1 MIEGK
6 FQTFEFG
13 KKVIIVDT
21 IERSCIGVDKNL
33 FHEADLENEDSI
45 LRKGLN
51 KKRIL
56 ASNHNLD
63 RVNTIYLLV
72 TNKCNLSC
80 EFCSVRADKHSF
92 SATDSIKLDIFRQQV
107 FPLLQELN
115 PRRLIITGGEP
126 LMNEDIINIA
136 KMVREKMP
144 DIYIMVQ
151 SNGFLIQDNKVLEL
165 LSKYIDSI
173 EISSSHYSDLKEL
186 EKKIDIIKK
195 KNIHVAIS
203 YLSDGNVEKLCRIV
217 DFVVEKNVGFLLNF
231 VSPLGSAIDNKVKIL
246 TYQERIDVFKRLAEY
261 ILEKKYFNN
270 NLLELFRQRIIART
284 SCNALGKMLA
294 IYPNGKCYI
303 CHSLETD
310 DFCVGNCRENG
321 KDVLLDNLDHKIRED
336 KVRDL
341 MDVDYKNICKD
352 CKLKY
357 LCGGI
362 CGAIKYNHT
371 DTVDICKLQK
381 FFLAYNLLVDQ
392 PEKGDEYNLHN
403 FITLCDKKEEVYCW

>member
-13 KKVIIVDT
+13 EKVIIVDT
-21 IERSCIGVDKNL
+21 TDRSCIGVNKNR
-33 FHEADLENEDSI
+33 FYEADLENKDSI
-45 LRKGLN
+45 LGKSLN
-51 KKRIL
+51 KKKIL
-56 ASNHNLD
+56 SSNHNLD

-80 EFCSVRADKHSF
+80 EFCSVRADKHSIN
-92 SATDSIKLDIFRQQV
+92 AADSIRLDDFKRQV

-126 LMNEDIINIA
+126 LMNEDIISIA
-136 KMVREKMP
+136 KMVREKIP
-144 DIYIMVQ
+144 NIYIMVQ
-151 SNGFLIQDNKVLEL
+151 SNGFLIRDNKVLEL
-165 LSKYIDSI
+165 LSRNIDSI
-173 EISSSHYSDLKEL
+173 EISSSHYGDLKKLAE
-186 EKKIDIIKK
+186 KIDIIQK
-195 KNIHVAIS
+195 KNSKVAIS
-203 YLSDGNVEKLCRIV
+203 YLSDGNVEKLYRII

-246 TYQERIDVFKRLAEY
+246 SYQERVDVFKKLAEY

-303 CHSLETD
+303 CHSLEND
-310 DFCVGNCRENG
+310 EFCIGNCRENG
-321 KDVLLDNLDHKIRED
+321 ADVLLNNLDHKIREN

-371 DTVDICKLQK
+371 DTIDICRLQK

-403 FITLCDKKEEVYCW
+403 FIELCDKKEEVYRW